1 MWTTPALQEEF
12 DVQLAVGCKSCV
24 RPVCAAC
31 RERASSTTSFASVWL
46 DHGDFRST
54 PANGHRQN
62 NGISQ
67 ERQSGSASLGNRS
80 LGRTADSHSGEQ
92 RSRLDSGSPE
102 ETPLPIFPAPNI
114 CGDFSVRLHYW
125 RHCHGIERRYF
136 LRRGLKYFALQ
147 CSANRCLELTIEYL
161 RPVEF
166 ERKVGLA

>member
-1 MWTTPALQEEF
+1 MIRCSTITLWHI
-12 DVQLAVGCKSCV
+12 
-24 RPVCAAC
+24 RC

-102 ETPLPIFPAPNI
+102 ETPLPHGTYVEISAFVCITGDTVMASNADIFFAGVSNI
-114 CGDFSVRLHYW
+114 SPSSAVRT
-125 RHCHGIERRYF
+125 GVS
-136 LRRGLKYFALQ
+136 Q
-147 CSANRCLELTIEYL
+147 LTIEYL
-161 RPVEF
+161 SPVEF